1 MDATK
6 LRELGLDELQE
17 KYRQYKEELFNLRF
31 QNAIGQL
38 KNTSRIKDVR
48 KTIARVLTVVG
59 EKEKNRAPE
68 SQSSAAGR

>member
-31 QNAIGQL
+31 QNATGQL
-38 KNTSRIKDVR
+38 KNTSRIRDVR
-48 KTIARVLTVVG
+48 KIIARVLTVAG
-59 EKEKNRAPE
+59 EKTRAME
-68 SQSSAAGR
+68 NASGRR